1 MERINFFSADYRDGR
16 ITVGGKTYPAGTFAT
31 HLLNQF
37 YIEDTAARLSVF
49 ISNNWMLQKS
59 LRAGYLNRYCFDKA
73 GWEIQQILHNIPK
86 LQPFCYLDVSAE
98 IEWIKRI
105 FTDNVAN
112 YIVRYFRMKSK
123 VLAMDEDHML
133 MNALPPEYD
142 EEFFRKAEEL
152 LEEVIRILRFYDRI
166 GEDIRKSFR
175 ILCEFV
181 DRSREAERF
190 DEVHL
195 LPIALEVCGEMI
207 LNIKTEY
214 AAVKKNAKSKGTVT
228 ARRMYFDNYFSFV
241 MTDFFEGLH
250 HGHYPRECPICGKY
264 FLMTSAKRQMYC
276 NGYAPVLLKGKKI
289 TCRKYAA
296 RMSEKERAADNPIT
310 VIYRNR
316 TSAIRVER
324 SRGKITEE
332 FADATL
338 RLAKENWQRAKFEDA
353 YAEQQY
359 ARDMERTNLYIETDK
374 RIKENVLRR

>member
-1 MERINFFSADYRDGR
+1 MDKINFFSADYRDGR
-16 ITVGGKTYPAGTFAT
+16 VTVGGKTYPAGTFAT

-59 LRAGYLNRYCFDKA
+59 LRAGYLNRYYFEKA
-73 GWEIQQILHNIPK
+73 GWEVQQILRNIPK

-98 IEWIKRI
+98 IDWIKRI

-142 EEFFRKAEEL
+142 EEFFAKAEEL
-152 LEEVIRILRFYDRI
+152 QEEVTRILRFYDRI

-175 ILCEFV
+175 TLCDFV
-181 DRSREAERF
+181 DRSRNAERF
-190 DEVHL
+190 DEAHL
-195 LPIALEVCGEMI
+195 LPIALDICGEMK
-207 LNIKTEY
+207 LNMKTEY
-214 AAVKKNAKSKGTVT
+214 AAVKKNAKSKGLVT
-228 ARRMYFDNYFSFV
+228 ARRVFFDNYFSFV
-241 MTDFFEGLH
+241 MTDFFEGMH

-276 NGYAPVLLKGKKI
+276 NGYAPVLLKGRKI

-296 RMSEKERAADNPIT
+296 RMSEKERAADNPLT
-310 VIYRNR
+310 VIYKNR
-316 TSAIRVER
+316 SSAIRVEK
-324 SRGKITEE
+324 SRGTISEE
-332 FADATL
+332 FADVAL
-338 RLAKENWQRAKFEDA
+338 RLAKENWQKAKFDDI

-359 ARDMERTNLYIETDK
+359 AHDMERENLYAATDK
-374 RIKENVLRR
+374 RIKDNELRR